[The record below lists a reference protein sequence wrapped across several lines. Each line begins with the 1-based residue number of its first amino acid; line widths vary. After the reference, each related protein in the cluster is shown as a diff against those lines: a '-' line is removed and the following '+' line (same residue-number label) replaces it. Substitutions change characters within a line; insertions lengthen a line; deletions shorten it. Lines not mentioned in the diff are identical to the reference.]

1 MNSAIQA
8 TLDTAGLDEREAKV
22 LDFIQAKKDAKE
34 KIDGMAAFKAS
45 STHQNA
51 MALKAAEDG
60 KSVCIDTVLGK
71 IYQNA
76 LPYNDPDKNLSPS
89 DVGGEIHN
97 FIAKRTDGKPT
108 EYYVRE
114 ALKRT
119 NSGVLKTIVTEA
131 EKACSKAISYK
142 KKNNIGHID
151 VMSLNYDP
159 AAMNDS
165 VDAITGKLSG
175 DEISEIIQNNVA
187 NAIND
192 EKQKAAAEDQYKT
205 DIQDTLAADDK
216 VMDDASMESTMA
228 KITNFKSCRQPKVY
242 QPSLF
247 EAVMMNKAEKMDGAD
262 PSAIFTE
269 AVHEYTKLAMLKAL
283 KLEDFNLQS
292 VKEMAYDYING
303 KY

>member
-34 KIDGMAAFKAS
+34 KIDGMAAFKNS
-45 STHQNA
+45 PSHQNA

-76 LPYNDPDKNLSPS
+76 LPYNDPDKNLSS
-89 DVGGEIHN
+89 SAVGGEIHN

-131 EKACSKAISYK
+131 EKACTKSVSCK
-142 KKNNIGHID
+142 KKNIGHID

-159 AAMNDS
+159 AGMDDTVN
-165 VDAITGKLSG
+165 AITGKLSG

-205 DIQDTLAADDK
+205 DIQDALAADDK

-228 KITNFKSCRQPKVY
+228 KITNFKSSMMPKVY

-283 KLEDFNLQS
+283 KLEDFNLRT

>member
-8 TLDTAGLDEREAKV
+8 KLDTAGLDERESKV

-34 KIDGMAAFKAS
+34 KLDSMAAFKAS
-45 STHQNA
+45 PTHQNA
-51 MALKAAEDG
+51 MAAKAAEDS

-76 LPYNDPDKNLSPS
+76 LPYNDPDKNLSS
-89 DVGGEIHN
+89 EEVRCEIHN
-97 FIAKRTDGKPT
+97 FLAKRTDGKPT

-131 EKACSKAISYK
+131 EKACSKSLSFK
-142 KKNNIGHID
+142 KKNIGHID
-151 VMSLNYDP
+151 VTSLNYDP
-159 AAMNDS
+159 NGMDDTVAN
-165 VDAITGKLSG
+165 ITGKLSG

-192 EKQKAAAEDQYKT
+192 EKQKAAAENQYKT

-216 VMDDASMESTMA
+216 VMDDASMESAMA
-228 KITNFKSCRQPKVY
+228 KITNFKSARQPKVY

-283 KLEDFNLQS
+283 KLEDFNLQT
-292 VKEMAYDYING
+292 VKEMAHDYING

>member
-8 TLDTAGLDEREAKV
+8 KLDTAGLDEREAKV

-34 KIDGMAAFKAS
+34 KLDSMAAFKAS
-45 STHQNA
+45 PTHQNA
-51 MALKAAEDG
+51 MAAKAAEDS

-76 LPYNDPDKNLSPS
+76 LPYNDPDKNLSS
-89 DVGGEIHN
+89 AAVGGEIHN
-97 FIAKRTDGKPT
+97 FLAKRTDGKPT

-131 EKACSKAISYK
+131 EKACSKSLSFK
-142 KKNNIGHID
+142 KKNVGHID
-151 VMSLNYDP
+151 VTSLNYDP
-159 AAMNDS
+159 NGMNDT
-165 VDAITGKLSG
+165 VAAITGKLSG

-192 EKQKAAAEDQYKT
+192 EKQKAAAETQYKT

-216 VMDDASMESTMA
+216 VMDDASMESAMA
-228 KITNFKSCRQPKVY
+228 KITNFKSAKQPKVY

-283 KLEDFNLQS
+283 KLEDFNLQT
-292 VKEMAYDYING
+292 VKKMAHDYING